1 MTGIGDRTRGGGG
14 VARRA
19 ALAAALPVAA
29 AAAAALAPP
38 GRARAQ
44 PSPAAADF
52 PNRPVTVVVP
62 FPPGGATD
70 LIARPLGAALQRVWG
85 QSVVIQN
92 RGGAGGAVGMNAG
105 AQARPDGYTA
115 VIAHVSYSS
124 IPAADALFE
133 RPLGFDRDG
142 LAPVALLTA
151 DPLIFCVKADAPW
164 RSWQEFAEDARR
176 RPGQIAYASSGPYSA
191 VHLPMEMLAHAAG
204 IRLNH
209 VPYGGG
215 GPAIAAVLSG
225 TVATTA
231 SVPGV
236 MAPQIQSGAMR
247 PLVNTGARRV
257 ALLPEVP
264 TAMELG
270 LREVEFYLWVG
281 LFTQARVDPAI
292 QQRLREGVAA
302 AVKEPEML
310 RAAAAA
316 GMVIE
321 HLEGAAFQEFLAR
334 DAVRIEAAVRRIG
347 RVE

>member
-1 MTGIGDRTRGGGG
+1 MTGRTTEMPRLRPMR
-14 VARRA
+14 RRA
-19 ALAAALPVAA
+19 VLAAALLPAARAA
-29 AAAAALAPP
+29 AQP
-38 GRARAQ
+38 GG
-44 PSPAAADF
+44 AAADF
-52 PNRPVTVVVP
+52 PNRPVTIIVP

-70 LIARPLGAALQRVWG
+70 LIARPLGAALQRHWG
-85 QSVVIQN
+85 QSVVLQN
-92 RGGAGGAVGMNAG
+92 RGGAGGAVGMSAG

-124 IPAADALFE
+124 IPASDALFE
-133 RPLGFDRDG
+133 RPPGFDRAA

-164 RSWQEFAEDARR
+164 RSWQDFVADAKR
-176 RPGQIAYASSGPYSA
+176 RPGEIAYASSGPYSA
-191 VHLPMEMLAHAAG
+191 VHLPMEMLAQAAG

-209 VPYGGG
+209 VPYSGG
-215 GPAIAAVLSG
+215 GPAIAAVLAG

-231 SVPGV
+231 SVPSV
-236 MAPQIQSGAMR
+236 MAPQIASGAMR

-281 LFTQARVDPAI
+281 LFTQARVEPAI
-292 QQRLREGVAA
+292 QARLREGVAA
-302 AVKEPEML
+302 AVREPEML
-310 RAAAAA
+310 RALSGA

-321 HLEGAAFQEFLAR
+321 HKEGAAFQEFLDR
-334 DAVRIEAAVRRIG
+334 DALRITAAVNRIG

>member
-1 MTGIGDRTRGGGG
+1 MEPHGPRLRAGMLGRRG
-14 VARRA
+14 ALALPA
-19 ALAAALPVAA
+19 AL
-29 AAAAALAPP
+29 LAPP
-38 GRARAQ
+38 PARAQ
-44 PSPAAADF
+44 DSAADF
-52 PNRPVTVVVP
+52 PNRPVTIIVP

-70 LIARPLGAALQRVWG
+70 LIARPLGAALQRHWG
-85 QSVVIQN
+85 QSVVMQN

-124 IPAADALFE
+124 IPASDALFE
-133 RPLGFDRDG
+133 RPVSFDRAG

-164 RSWQEFAEDARR
+164 KDWGEFVADAKR

-191 VHLPMEMLAHAAG
+191 VHLPMEMLAQAAG
-204 IRLNH
+204 IQLNH
-209 VPYGGG
+209 VPYSGG

-231 SVPGV
+231 SVPSV
-236 MAPQIQSGAMR
+236 MAPQIRSGAMR

-270 LREVEFYLWVG
+270 LTAVEFYLWVG
-281 LFTQARVDPAI
+281 LFTQARGRSGASRRSGARALPRRCGIPRCCARWKAPAW
-292 QQRLREGVAA
+292 
-302 AVKEPEML
+302 
-310 RAAAAA
+310 
-316 GMVIE
+316 
-321 HLEGAAFQEFLAR
+321 
-334 DAVRIEAAVRRIG
+334 
-347 RVE
+347 